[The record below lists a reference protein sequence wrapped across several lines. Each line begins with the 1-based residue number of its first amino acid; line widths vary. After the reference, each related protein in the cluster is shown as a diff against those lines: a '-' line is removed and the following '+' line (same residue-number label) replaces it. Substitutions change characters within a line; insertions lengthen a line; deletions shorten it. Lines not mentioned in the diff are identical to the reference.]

1 MQTFHIVK
9 EIKPKKTY
17 RVASV
22 IDRYDLQYEHLKETF
37 KGEIKLDE
45 SWKIG
50 CIVGTSG
57 TGKTTVAKEM
67 FGKSYIENYEYKNES
82 ILDDFDKD
90 LSIEEIT
97 KTFNS
102 VGFSSPPSWLKPYK
116 VLSNGEKMRV
126 DLARALLTEKD
137 LIVFDEFTSV
147 VDRNVAK
154 ISSFAVSKSIRK
166 SQKKFI
172 AITCHYD
179 ILNWLCPDWI
189 LDTNKMEFKNTRG
202 LLQRSSIELN
212 VYQSKNYWDVFRK
225 YHYLNTNIH
234 KGSTQFVAFYE
245 NKPVAFSSAMAF
257 PHPTEKN
264 IYRGHRTVVL
274 PDYQGLGF
282 GNRLS
287 EYVAKYYL
295 EKGKRFLSITS
306 SPSMLY
312 SRQKSK
318 NWKLKRF
325 GRVNPMLKS
334 GRVDVLSCDRFTSS
348 WEYING

>member
-67 FGKSYIENYEYKNES
+67 
-82 ILDDFDKD
+82 
-90 LSIEEIT
+90 
-97 KTFNS
+97 
-102 VGFSSPPSWLKPYK
+102 
-116 VLSNGEKMRV
+116 
-126 DLARALLTEKD
+126 
-137 LIVFDEFTSV
+137 
-147 VDRNVAK
+147 
-154 ISSFAVSKSIRK
+154 
-166 SQKKFI
+166 
-172 AITCHYD
+172 
-179 ILNWLCPDWI
+179 
-189 LDTNKMEFKNTRG
+189 
-202 LLQRSSIELN
+202 
-212 VYQSKNYWDVFRK
+212 
-225 YHYLNTNIH
+225 
-234 KGSTQFVAFYE
+234 
-245 NKPVAFSSAMAF
+245 
-257 PHPTEKN
+257 
-264 IYRGHRTVVL
+264 
-274 PDYQGLGF
+274 F